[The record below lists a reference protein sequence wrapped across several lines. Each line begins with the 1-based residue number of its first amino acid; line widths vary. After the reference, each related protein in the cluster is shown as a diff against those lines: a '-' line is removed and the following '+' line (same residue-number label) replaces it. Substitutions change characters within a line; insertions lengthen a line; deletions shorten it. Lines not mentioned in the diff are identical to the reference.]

1 LISGIPKIRTT
12 SEKRNISLV
21 FNTHTPRVSASVP
34 AAGAERTGGLHSNHD
49 GNLAVSIELTN
60 NLLRI
65 PSTGAAMNTKIQDTH
80 AETALMFALD
90 LPFQR
95 NEF

>member
-1 LISGIPKIRTT
+1 
-12 SEKRNISLV
+12 
-21 FNTHTPRVSASVP
+21 VP
-34 AAGAERTGGLHSNHD
+34 AAGAKRTDGLNSNHE
-49 GNLAVSIELTN
+49 GNLAVATELTN

-80 AETALMFALD
+80 AETALMFSLD
-90 LPFQR
+90 LPSQR